1 MKRLTRLEKR
11 RLARKMLVEAA
22 KDMDVSLV
30 QFAEMVS
37 NRDDE
42 ALAALAAVRDDV
54 LGDVSLLHA
63 LDIEEIMLIIQQI
76 AEILILLLPLF
87 I

>member
-1 MKRLTRLEKR
+1 MM
-11 RLARKMLVEAA
+11 AEAA
-22 KDMDVSLV
+22 SDMNVSLA

-54 LGDVSLLHA
+54 LGDASLLHA

-76 AEILILLLPLF
+76 AEILIMLLPLF